1 MFVSKHINMK
11 KTIFKIGILQ
21 STLFCLHGV
30 YAQEKDSLKTSK
42 IDEVVVTAYGI
53 KKEKKALGYVYQ
65 DIKGSTMVD
74 ARENNV
80 TNALVGKVTGL
91 QLVKSSAGPASSSK
105 IILRGFN
112 SLTGDNQPLIV
123 IDGTPMSNFVGA
135 GNNDFWNPEM
145 DMGNGLSDLNPEDIE
160 NITVLNGGAASALYG
175 SRAGN
180 GVIMIITKTGRK
192 GKGAG
197 ITYSN
202 TLSVQNLF
210 MVPELQKQFSQGTA
224 GKYVFDGGSSLGEE
238 ITGQTV
244 KNWEGRDI
252 KLRSYDNYKT
262 FFNPGISNNNTLT
275 FQQAIGENTTIFSS
289 VSYLND
295 GGMIPETK
303 YERLNAATHV
313 TSKFG
318 RNNRWFTDVKIQYI
332 NSFAKNRP
340 VGGQNSQ
347 NYYGTILTLPTT
359 INIADFSEGM
369 DVLGTKQRWYIAG
382 GDNPYWNVYNRLNQD
397 ARNRFLVTGN
407 VKYNFTDWV
416 NIDLK
421 VGSDMYNTKGEQR
434 TYTGGNAV
442 NLYSTSFN
450 RSIENNYIGSLNFKK
465 DNLFGKW
472 GGAFS
477 VFGQVMTNNFN
488 SNSISAVLDV
498 PNYFSVQNA
507 INNQPTVS
515 EVRRQQQINS
525 AFATMDINYDGF
537 WFINGT
543 FRNDW
548 TSTLI
553 EKNRSFSY
561 SSVST
566 SLVLTDMFKKL
577 WDKDLFGKFIT
588 FAKIRASYAETGNSL
603 PPYQLYN
610 SYSIGHD
617 PNGNITSSN
626 LGDVLFNSN
635 VVSEN
640 LKTYEAGINL
650 RFFDRVDLDVNY
662 YDTHAKNQLIDLPM
676 NPLSGYNYK
685 KINAGDIGNKGI
697 EIMLNT
703 DIIKKQN
710 FRWNMNVNLSKNE
723 NKINSLY
730 DNIEIYDIQRPPF
743 DKLRFVAYVGQR
755 YGVILGTKYARVE
768 DPNSPYFG
776 QRILDSQGLPTSDG
790 NQYILGDQTPR
801 ALLGITNG
809 FTIKNFNFSFQIDGR
824 FGGQFYS
831 GTMRALKG
839 SGLAKETVVNGG
851 RESFVAD
858 GVIVNGSGGYTP
870 NNIAVT
876 PEDYWSTV
884 SSRSSNLGI
893 HEDNVFDATNV
904 RIRNVQLTYSF
915 PKSLFINSAFQ
926 SARMSLSVN
935 NVWMLY
941 SKVKGIDPESASA
954 VSSNATGYENLSF
967 PTSRNFV
974 FNLTVGF

>member
-1 MFVSKHINMK
+1 MK
-11 KTIFKIGILQ
+11 KIILKIGLLQ
-21 STLFCLHGV
+21 SSLFYFGV
-30 YAQEKDSLKTSK
+30 IHAQTKDSVKTSN

-53 KKEKKALGYVYQ
+53 KKEKKSLGYVYQ
-65 DIKGSTMVD
+65 DIKGSTMVE

-80 TNALVGKVTGL
+80 TNALVGKVSGL
-91 QLVKSSAGPASSSK
+91 QLIKSSAGPAASSK

-160 NITVLNGGAASALYG
+160 NITVLKGGAASALYG

-180 GVIMIITKTGRK
+180 GVIMITTKTGRK

-202 TLSVQNLF
+202 TLSVQTLF
-210 MVPELQKQFSQGTA
+210 MVPKMQKEFSQGNA
-224 GKYVFDGGSSLGEE
+224 GKYVKDGAVSWGEA
-238 ITGQTV
+238 IHGQTV
-244 KNWEGRDI
+244 QNWEGKDI
-252 KLRSYDNYKT
+252 QLRSYDNYKT
-262 FFNPGISNNNTLT
+262 FFNPGISNNNTIT
-275 FQQAIGENTTIFSS
+275 FQQTIGENTKIFSS
-289 VSYLND
+289 ASYLND
-295 GGMIPETK
+295 GGLIPETK
-303 YERLNAATHV
+303 YERFNATTHV

-318 RNNRWFTDVKIQYI
+318 RNNRWFTDVKVQYI

-347 NYYGTILTLPTT
+347 NYYGNILTLPTT
-359 INIADFSEGM
+359 INIADFKERM
-369 DVLGTKQRWYIAG
+369 DVLGTKQRWYIVG

-397 ARNRFLVTGN
+397 ARNRFLVTGD
-407 VKYNFTDWV
+407 VRYSFTDWV

-434 TYTGGNAV
+434 TYTGGNTV

-465 DNLFGKW
+465 DNLLGKW

-477 VFGQVMTNNFN
+477 LFGQIMTNNFN
-488 SNSISAVLDV
+488 SSSISAILDV
-498 PNYFSVQNA
+498 PNYFSVENA
-507 INNQPTVS
+507 VNNQPTVR
-515 EVRRQQQINS
+515 EIRRQQQINS
-525 AFATMDINYDGF
+525 AFATLDINYDGF

-553 EKNRSFSY
+553 KENRSFSY
-561 SSVST
+561 PSVST

-577 WDKDLFGKFIT
+577 WNKDMFGRFIT
-588 FAKIRASYAETGNSL
+588 FAKIRASYAQTGNSL

-610 SYSIGHD
+610 SYAISHD
-617 PNGNITSSN
+617 PNGNIISNN
-626 LGDVLFNSN
+626 LGDVLFNST
-635 VVSEN
+635 VVSEH
-640 LKTYEAGINL
+640 LHTYEAGVNI

-662 YDTHAKNQLIDLPM
+662 YDTHAKSQLIDLPM
-676 NPLSGYNYK
+676 NPLSGYNYR
-685 KINAGDIGNKGI
+685 KINAGDIGNKGL
-697 EIMLNT
+697 EVMLNS
-703 DIIKKQN
+703 DIIKNKK
-710 FRWNMNVNLSKNE
+710 FRWNMNVNFSKNE
-723 NKINSLY
+723 NKIYSIY
-730 DNIEIYDIQRPPF
+730 DNIEIYDIQRPAF

-768 DPNSPYFG
+768 DPGSPYFG
-776 QRILDSQGLPTSDG
+776 QKILDDQGLPTSDG
-790 NQYILGDQTPR
+790 NPYILGDQTPR
-801 ALLGITNG
+801 ALFGITNG
-809 FTIKNFNFSFQIDGR
+809 FTIKNFNFSFQVDAR
-824 FGGQFYS
+824 LGGQFYS

-839 SGLAKETVVNGG
+839 AGLAKETVVNGG
-851 RESFVAD
+851 RELFVAD
-858 GVIVNGSGGYTP
+858 GVVANGSGGYTH
-870 NNIAVT
+870 NTTAVT
-876 PEDYWSTV
+876 PEDYWSAV
-884 SSRSSNLGI
+884 SNRSSNLGI
-893 HEDNVFDATNV
+893 HEDNVYDATNV
-904 RIRNVQLTYSF
+904 RIRNIQFAYNF

-926 SARMSLSVN
+926 SARISLSVN

-941 SKVKGIDPESASA
+941 SKVKGVDPESASA